1 MTHEERR
8 NMSNNADA
16 NTVSNE
22 SKSMREQLNDANHE
36 IEGLKL
42 QLAWFERS
50 CDDL

>member
-8 NMSNNADA
+8 NMSNSG
-16 NTVSNE
+16 NTDTSE
-22 SKSMREQLNDANHE
+22 QKSMTEQLSDANHE
-36 IEGLKL
+36 IEGLRL